1 MSTPR
6 EKSADLVFE
15 GGGVKGIGLVGALSV
30 LEEQGFVPQNL
41 AGTSAGSI
49 VATLFAAGYSASEL
63 RDVVLGLDFRRF
75 EDRRWEDKVPVV
87 GTPLSILKDQGIF
100 EGQAFYTWIAELLA
114 AKGKRTFGDL
124 VHPDFADEARYRY
137 RVNVIASDLTAHRL
151 LVLPHDAKAFGIEP
165 DDLDIALAVRM
176 SMSIPFFFEPVRL
189 VDPLTGAEH
198 LIADGGVLSN
208 FPVWIFDS
216 DGEPSWP
223 TFGLLL
229 VEPDP
234 KASIG
239 SRIPEY
245 QPSKR
250 WIGGTIGYAK
260 SLIQT
265 MLEAHDRLYVAKAE
279 FARTIPVKTLG
290 VGTTEFDL
298 SAERAEALYRS
309 GRDAATAFLATW
321 DFDAY
326 IEEFRRGKP
335 QSRRLEIA
343 EQLRPAGAGRA
354 AAGEGRG

>member
-1 MSTPR
+1 MSPAR
-6 EKSADLVFE
+6 EKCVDLVFE
-15 GGGVKGIGLVGALSV
+15 GGGVKGIGLVGALAV

-49 VATLFAAGYSASEL
+49 VATLLAAGYSAAEL
-63 RDVVLGLDFRRF
+63 HDVILGLDFRLF
-75 EDRRWEDKVPVV
+75 EDRRWEDKVPLV

-100 EGQAFYTWIAELLA
+100 EGDAFYVWMSGLLA
-114 AKGKRTFGDL
+114 AKGKRTFRDL
-124 VHPDFADEARYRY
+124 VHPDFADEERYRY

-151 LVLPHDAKAFGIEP
+151 LVLPQDARAYGIDP
-165 DDLDIALAVRM
+165 DDLDVALAVRM

-216 DGEPSWP
+216 NGEPAWP
-223 TFGLLL
+223 TFGMLL

-234 KASIG
+234 KAPLG

-265 MLEAHDRLYVAKAE
+265 MLEAHDRLYVAKAD
-279 FARTIPVKTLG
+279 FARTIPVETLG

-298 SAERAEALYRS
+298 SNERAEALYRS
-309 GRDAATAFLATW
+309 GRDAATAFLARW
-321 DFDAY
+321 DFAAY
-326 IEEFRRGKP
+326 IAEFREGKEH
-335 QSRRLEIA
+335 SRRLEIA
-343 EQLRPAGAGRA
+343 EQMRLAGVS
-354 AAGEGRG
+354 

>member
-1 MSTPR
+1 MSAR
-6 EKSADLVFE
+6 ENSIDVVFE
-15 GGGVKGIGLVGALSV
+15 GGGVKGVGLVGALAV
-30 LEEQGFVPQNL
+30 LEEEGFVTQNL

-49 VATLFAAGYSASEL
+49 VAALLAAGYSASEL
-63 RDVVLGLDFRRF
+63 RDVIIGLDFRRF
-75 EDRRWEDKVPVV
+75 EDRRWEDHVPVV

-100 EGQAFYTWIAELLA
+100 EGQAFYAWISELLA
-114 AKGKRTFGDL
+114 AKGKRTFADL
-124 VHPDFADEARYRY
+124 VHPDFAEDERYRY

-151 LVLPHDAKAFGIEP
+151 LVLPHDARAFGIQP

-189 VDPLTGAEH
+189 VDPLTGTEH

-216 DGEPSWP
+216 DGEPAWP

-234 KASIG
+234 KASLG

-250 WIGGTIGYAK
+250 WLGGTIGYVK

-265 MLEAHDRLYVAKAE
+265 MLEAHDRLYVERAD
-279 FARTIPVKTLG
+279 FARTIPIETLG

-298 SAERAEALYRS
+298 TRERAEALYQS
-309 GRDAATAFLATW
+309 GRDAATAFLAGW
-321 DFDAY
+321 DFAGY
-326 IEEFRRGKP
+326 VEEFRRGKP
-335 QSRRLEIA
+335 HSRRLELA
-343 EQLRPAGAGRA
+343 EQLRSAGVG
-354 AAGEGRG
+354 

>member
-1 MSTPR
+1 VSPAR
-6 EKSADLVFE
+6 EKSVDLVFE

-30 LEEQGFVPQNL
+30 LEEREFVAQNL

-49 VATLFAAGYSASEL
+49 VATLLAAGYSAAEL
-63 RDVVLGLDFRRF
+63 HDVILALDFRRF
-75 EDRRWEDKVPVV
+75 EDRRWEDRVPLV

-100 EGQAFYTWIAELLA
+100 EGQAFYDWISGLLA
-114 AKGKRTFGDL
+114 AKGKRTFRDL
-124 VHPDFADEARYRY
+124 VHPDFAEDERYRY

-151 LVLPHDAKAFGIEP
+151 LVLPHDARAFGIAP

-189 VDPLTGAEH
+189 VDPLTGTEH

-216 DGEPSWP
+216 DGEPAWP

-234 KASIG
+234 TSSLG

-265 MLEAHDRLYVAKAE
+265 MLEAHDRLYVGKAD
-279 FARTIPVKTLG
+279 FARTIPIETLG

-298 SAERAEALYRS
+298 SPQRAEALYQS
-309 GRDAATAFLATW
+309 GREAATAFLATW

-335 QSRRLEIA
+335 HSRRLEIA
-343 EQLRPAGAGRA
+343 EQMRPAGVG
-354 AAGEGRG
+354 

>member
-1 MSTPR
+1 MSPSR
-6 EKSADLVFE
+6 EKSYDAVFE

-30 LEEQGFVPQNL
+30 LEEEGFVAQNL

-49 VATLFAAGYSASEL
+49 VAALLAAGYSASEL
-63 RDVVLGLDFRRF
+63 HDVIIGLDFRRF
-75 EDRRWEDKVPVV
+75 EDRRWEDRVPVF

-100 EGQAFYTWIAELLA
+100 EGQAFYAWISELLA
-114 AKGKRTFGDL
+114 AKGKRTFRDL
-124 VHPDFADEARYRY
+124 VHPDFADEPRYRY
-137 RVNVIASDLTAHRL
+137 RVNVIASDLTAHRM
-151 LVLPHDAKAFGIEP
+151 LVLPHDARAFGIDP

-189 VDPLTGAEH
+189 VDPLTGTEH

-208 FPVWIFDS
+208 FPVWIFDD

-234 KASIG
+234 KASLG

-245 QPSKR
+245 RASKR
-250 WIGGTIGYAK
+250 WIGGTIGYVK

-265 MLEAHDRLYVAKAE
+265 MLEAHDRLYIGKAD
-279 FARTIPVKTLG
+279 FARTVPIKTLG

-298 SAERAEALYRS
+298 SPARAEALYHS
-309 GRDAATAFLATW
+309 GRDAATDFLAHW
-321 DFDAY
+321 DFAAY
-326 IEEFRRGKP
+326 IEEFRQGK
-335 QSRRLEIA
+335 QHSRRLEIA
-343 EQLRPAGAGRA
+343 EQMRPAGVG
-354 AAGEGRG
+354 

>member
-1 MSTPR
+1 MSAR
-6 EKSADLVFE
+6 ENSIDVVFE
-15 GGGVKGIGLVGALSV
+15 GGGVKGIGLVGALTV
-30 LEEQGFVPQNL
+30 LEEEGFVTQNL

-49 VATLFAAGYSASEL
+49 VAVLLAAGYSASEL
-63 RDVVLGLDFRRF
+63 RDVIIGLDFRRF
-75 EDRRWEDKVPVV
+75 EDRRWEDRVPVV

-100 EGQAFYTWIAELLA
+100 EGQAFYTWISELLA
-114 AKGKRTFGDL
+114 AKGKRTFRDL
-124 VHPDFADEARYRY
+124 VHPDFAGEEHYRY

-151 LVLPHDAKAFGIEP
+151 LVLPHDARTFGIQP

-189 VDPLTGAEH
+189 ADPLTGTEH

-216 DGEPSWP
+216 DGEPAWP
-223 TFGLLL
+223 TFGMLL

-234 KASIG
+234 KASLG

-245 QPSKR
+245 QPSRR
-250 WIGGTIGYAK
+250 WLGGTIGYVK

-265 MLEAHDRLYVAKAE
+265 MLEAHDRLYVAKAD
-279 FARTIPVKTLG
+279 FARTIPIETLG

-298 SAERAEALYRS
+298 SRERAEALYES
-309 GRDAATAFLATW
+309 GRNAATAFLAGW
-321 DFDAY
+321 DFAAY

-335 QSRRLEIA
+335 HSRRLEIA
-343 EQLRPAGAGRA
+343 EQMHPASVG
-354 AAGEGRG
+354 

>member
-1 MSTPR
+1 MSAR
-6 EKSADLVFE
+6 ERSVDVVFE
-15 GGGVKGIGLVGALSV
+15 GGGVKGIGLVVALAV
-30 LEEQGFVPQNL
+30 LEEQGYVAQNL

-49 VATLFAAGYSASEL
+49 VATLLAAGYRAPEL
-63 RDVVLGLDFRRF
+63 HDVIIGLDFRRF
-75 EDRRWEDKVPVV
+75 EDRRWEDRVPVV
-87 GTPLSILKDQGIF
+87 GAPLSILKDQGIF
-100 EGQAFYTWIAELLA
+100 EGQAFYTWISELLA
-114 AKGKRTFGDL
+114 AKGKRTFRDL
-124 VHPDFADEARYRY
+124 VHPDFAGEERYRY

-151 LVLPHDAKAFGIEP
+151 LVLPQDARAFGIQP

-189 VDPLTGAEH
+189 VDPLTGTEH

-216 DGEPSWP
+216 DGEPAWP

-234 KASIG
+234 KASLG

-250 WIGGTIGYAK
+250 WLGGTIGYLK

-265 MLEAHDRLYVAKAE
+265 MLEAHDRLYVGKAD
-279 FARTIPVKTLG
+279 FARTIPIETLG

-298 SAERAEALYRS
+298 SRARAEALYQS

-321 DFDAY
+321 DFAAY

-335 QSRRLEIA
+335 HSRRLELA
-343 EQLRPAGAGRA
+343 EQLRATTAG
-354 AAGEGRG
+354 

>member
-1 MSTPR
+1 MSAGR

-30 LEEQGFVPQNL
+30 LEEQGFVAQNL

-49 VATLFAAGYSASEL
+49 VAALLAAGYTAPEL
-63 RDVVLGLDFRRF
+63 HDIIIGLDFRRF
-75 EDRRWEDKVPVV
+75 EDRRWEDKVPLV

-100 EGQAFYTWIAELLA
+100 EGDAFYSWISDLLA
-114 AKGKRTFGDL
+114 AKGKRTFADL
-124 VHPDFADEARYRY
+124 VHPDFADDERYRY
-137 RVNVIASDLTAHRL
+137 RVSVIASDLTAHRL
-151 LVLPHDAKAFGIEP
+151 LVLPHDAKAYGIEP

-189 VDPLTGAEH
+189 GDPLTGREH

-208 FPVWIFDS
+208 FPVWLFDA
-216 DGEPSWP
+216 DGEPDWP

-234 KASIG
+234 KASLG

-265 MLEAHDRLYVAKAE
+265 MLEAHDRLYVGKAD
-279 FARTIPVKTLG
+279 FARTIPIETLG

-298 SAERAEALYRS
+298 TVERAEALYRS
-309 GRDAATAFLATW
+309 GRDAATTFLARW

-326 IEEFRRGKP
+326 IAEFRQGKEH
-335 QSRRLEIA
+335 SRRREIA
-343 EQLRPAGAGRA
+343 EQMRVARAG
-354 AAGEGRG
+354 